1 MRPIVLVASLSLLAA
16 CAPQAPDGSNAPPPA
31 DAPPQAAAPATPPA
45 ATPIPEEFAGDMD
58 ARGTEP
64 FWGLQIRDT
73 QITLQRPDHPNAV
86 GNNPGLKMDG
96 AKAVWATQAGAD
108 RLTVTLTMQA
118 CSDGMS
124 DLKYAYAAEVKLGAE
139 TLKGCAGK
147 TAAMPKEG
155 A

>member
-1 MRPIVLVASLSLLAA
+1 MRSIVLASLLLLAA
-16 CAPQAPDGSNAPPPA
+16 CSPQAPDGSDAPPPA
-31 DAPPQAAAPATPPA
+31 DAPAPGTPA
-45 ATPIPEEFAGDMD
+45 ATPIPEEFSGDMD

-86 GNNPGLKMDG
+86 GNNPGLKMESG
-96 AKAVWATQAGAD
+96 KAVWETQAGAD
-108 RLTVTLTMQA
+108 RLTVTLTMQG

-124 DLKYAYAAEVKLGAE
+124 DLKYAYSAEVKLGSE

-147 TAAMPKEG
+147 ADAIPKEG